1 MSNFFTFLPPTE
13 PPLLGPGAGF
23 PASFGPPDF
32 HPAAAAETWKA
43 GAIHPTGLIKE
54 PVIAATRNGAVN
66 FATSTT
72 PQVAQYVKLIEFS
85 NILLHF

>member
-1 MSNFFTFLPPTE
+1 MRLSCYLLKVTYLLFTE

-23 PASFGPPDF
+23 PTTFGPPEF

-66 FATSTT
+66 FTTSTT
-72 PQVAQYVKLIEFS
+72 PQVALLI
-85 NILLHF
+85 

>member
-1 MSNFFTFLPPTE
+1 M
-13 PPLLGPGAGF
+13 GPGAGF
-23 PASFGPPDF
+23 ATSFGPPEY

-66 FATSTT
+66 FATSTS
-72 PQVAQYVKLIEFS
+72 PQVAYSLILYMFS
-85 NILLHF
+85 NMIKIFRAP

>member
-1 MSNFFTFLPPTE
+1 M
-13 PPLLGPGAGF
+13 GPGAGF
-23 PASFGPPDF
+23 ATTFGPPEF

-72 PQVAQYVKLIEFS
+72 PQVASFDKLIQCS
-85 NILLHF
+85 NHIFLFLGISYDGLWT